1 MQAAED
7 GSDHLM
13 EVSMKVREFMTKDV
27 QSCTETTDLATV
39 AKIMWDADC
48 GIVPV
53 VDDNGRVIGVIT
65 DRDICIAA
73 ATRSLDPAS
82 ISVSEAMSRNV
93 ATCLEDADSRSAL
106 EALRERRVRR
116 LPVLNRQNRLVG
128 ILSMNDLITR
138 TDFRQAAGVPADEIL
153 NTLRAISAHTASAVS
168 A

>member
-1 MQAAED
+1 
-7 GSDHLM
+7 
-13 EVSMKVREFMTKDV
+13 MKIREFMTKDV
-27 QSCTETTDLATV
+27 KSCTEATDLATV

-53 VDDNGRVIGVIT
+53 VDDNGRVVGVIT

-82 ISVSEAMSRNV
+82 IGVSEAMSRNV

-106 EALRERRVRR
+106 EALKERRVRR
-116 LPVLNRQNRLVG
+116 LPVVNRQNRLVG
-128 ILSMNDLITR
+128 ILSMNDLVTR
-138 TDFRQAAGVPADEIL
+138 TDFRQPTSVPADEIL
-153 NTLRAISAHTASAVS
+153 STLRAISAHPSVAA